1 MSISNLRWLYMII
14 KEVCLLLVNI
24 RFSKVKKRDS
34 QPHSAQHQQK
44 KQDTVLPQALLNAP
58 TTRWSRQ
65 HAAVSD
71 IHHGNGCHSASRRH
85 GTDGC

>member
-1 MSISNLRWLYMII
+1 MVI

-34 QPHSAQHQQK
+34 QPHRAQHQQK

-85 GTDGC
+85 GTDGY

>member
-1 MSISNLRWLYMII
+1 MVI
-14 KEVCLLLVNI
+14 KELCLLLMNI

-44 KQDTVLPQALLNAP
+44 KQDTVLSQALLNAP
-58 TTRWSRQ
+58 TTRWSHQ

-71 IHHGNGCHSASRRH
+71 IHHGNSCHGASRRY
-85 GTDGC
+85 GTDSC

>member
-1 MSISNLRWLYMII
+1 M
-14 KEVCLLLVNI
+14 LVNI

-85 GTDGC
+85 GTDGCYGRVCREGSILIG